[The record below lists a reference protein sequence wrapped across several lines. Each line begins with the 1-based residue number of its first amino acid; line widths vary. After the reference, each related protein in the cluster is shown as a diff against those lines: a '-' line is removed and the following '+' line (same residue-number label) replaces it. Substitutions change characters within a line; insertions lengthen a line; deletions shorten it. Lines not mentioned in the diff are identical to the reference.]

1 MLEWEYNDRKRKERI
16 KEKRMK
22 DTDWEILYELHK
34 NPNMTKVAN
43 LLYITQPSLTKR
55 IQHMEEEFQVTI
67 VNRTTKGL
75 EFTQEGEFL
84 AGQAKKYM
92 EFMNETKNRLK
103 EIKDNTDGEIV
114 IGASYT
120 FSKYTLSDLLLN
132 YRLEHPHVRFS
143 IVNDQSNILFRKMF
157 DESIDVGFIRGD
169 YEGAVNR
176 TLIAVNKAYLVTREP
191 VTFEKLPDMQF
202 ISYKTNDRTK
212 EVIESWWNGRFGSGL
227 PAGMTVGY
235 VDVAWQ
241 VVAKGLGYTLCFLP
255 DNYANEYGLCLTPL
269 VNQDG
274 TFVTRNT
281 WFLYSKNKR
290 MTKVLEDFVT
300 YIEKNC
306 NLKKMV
312 KDERD
317 RLEDT
322 DNPV

>member
-1 MLEWEYNDRKRKERI
+1 
-16 KEKRMK
+16 MK

-75 EFTQEGEFL
+75 EFTEEGEFL
-84 AGQAKKYM
+84 AEQAKRYLD
-92 EFMNETKNRLK
+92 FMNVTRSRLK
-103 EIKDNTDGEIV
+103 EMKDNADGEIV

-120 FSKYTLSDLLLN
+120 FSKYTLSDLLLK
-132 YRLEHPHVRFS
+132 YRMEHPNIRFS

-157 DESIDVGFIRGD
+157 DESLDVAFIRGD
-169 YEGAVNR
+169 YEGAVNQ

-191 VTFEKLPDMQF
+191 VELDKLPDMQF
-202 ISYKTNDRTK
+202 ISYKTNDRSK
-212 EVIESWWNGRFGSGL
+212 EIIEGWWQETFSGEL

-255 DNYANEYGLCLTPL
+255 DNYENEYDLCLTPL
-269 VNQDG
+269 VHQDG
-274 TFVTRNT
+274 SFVTRNT

-312 KDERD
+312 RDERD

-322 DNPV
+322 DHAV

>member
-1 MLEWEYNDRKRKERI
+1 
-16 KEKRMK
+16 MK

-75 EFTQEGEFL
+75 EFTAEGEFL
-84 AGQAKKYM
+84 AEQAKKYM
-92 EFMNETKNRLK
+92 DFMNATRNRLK
-103 EIKDNTDGEIV
+103 EIKDSADGEIV

-120 FSKYTLSDLLLN
+120 FSKYTLSDLLLT
-132 YRLEHPHVRFS
+132 YRMEHPNIRFS

-157 DESIDVGFIRGD
+157 DESLDVAFIRGD

-191 VTFEKLPDMQF
+191 VDLTKLPDMQF
-202 ISYKTNDRTK
+202 ISYKTNDRSK
-212 EVIESWWNGRFGSGL
+212 EIIEGWWQETFSSEL

-255 DNYANEYGLCLTPL
+255 DNYENEYNLCLTPL
-269 VNQDG
+269 THKDE

-312 KDERD
+312 NNERD

>member
-1 MLEWEYNDRKRKERI
+1 M
-16 KEKRMK
+16 KEKKMK
-22 DTDWEILYELHK
+22 DTDWEILYELHR

-75 EFTQEGEFL
+75 EFTPEGDFL
-84 AGQAKKYM
+84 AEQAAKYM
-92 EFMNETKNRLK
+92 EFMNATKGRLK
-103 EIKDNTDGEIV
+103 EMKENADGEII

-120 FSKYTLSDLLLN
+120 FSKYTLSDLLLS
-132 YRLEHPHVRFS
+132 YRMEHPHIRFS

-176 TLIAVNKAYLVTREP
+176 TLIAVNRAYLVTREP
-191 VTFEKLPDMQF
+191 VEMSKLPDMQF

-212 EVIESWWNGRFGSGL
+212 EIIEEWWRGQFCTEL
-227 PAGMTVGY
+227 PMGMTVGY

-255 DNYANEYGLCLTPL
+255 DNYENEYDLCLTPL
-269 VNQDG
+269 VHKDG
-274 TFVTRNT
+274 ISVTRNT

-290 MTKVLEDFVT
+290 MTRVLEEFVS
-300 YIEKNC
+300 YIEDNY

-312 KDERD
+312 KDERN

-322 DNPV
+322 DNSL

>member
-1 MLEWEYNDRKRKERI
+1 
-16 KEKRMK
+16 MK

-75 EFTQEGEFL
+75 EFTAEGEFL
-84 AGQAKKYM
+84 AEQAKKYM
-92 EFMNETKNRLK
+92 DFMNATRNRLK
-103 EIKDNTDGEIV
+103 EIKDSADGEIV

-120 FSKYTLSDLLLN
+120 FSKYTLSDLLLT
-132 YRLEHPHVRFS
+132 YRMEHPNIRFS

-157 DESIDVGFIRGD
+157 DESLDVAFIRGD

-191 VTFEKLPDMQF
+191 VDLEKLPDMQF
-202 ISYKTNDRTK
+202 ISYKTNDRSK
-212 EVIESWWNGRFGSGL
+212 EIIEGWWQETFSSEL

-255 DNYANEYGLCLTPL
+255 DNYENEYHLCLTPL
-269 VNQDG
+269 THKDG

-312 KDERD
+312 NNERD

>member
-1 MLEWEYNDRKRKERI
+1 MVKITIRERI
-16 KEKRMK
+16 KEKDMK
-22 DTDWEILYELHK
+22 DTDWEILYELYK

-55 IQHMEEEFQVTI
+55 LQHMEEEFQVTI

-75 EFTQEGEFL
+75 EFTKEGEFL
-84 AGQAKKYM
+84 AGQAKKYLD
-92 EFMNETKNRLK
+92 FMNLTRERLK
-103 EIKDNTDGEIV
+103 EIKDHADGEIV

-120 FSKYTLSDLLLN
+120 FSKYTLSDILLA
-132 YRLEHPHVRFS
+132 YRMNHPNIRFS

-176 TLIAVNKAYLVTREP
+176 TLIAVNNAYLVTREA
-191 VTFEKLPDMQF
+191 VEFDRLPDMQF
-202 ISYKTNDRTK
+202 IAYKTNDKSR
-212 EVIESWWNGRFGSGL
+212 EILADWWNRQYGTEL
-227 PAGMTVGY
+227 PTGMTVGY

-255 DNYANEYGLCLTPL
+255 DNYDNAYGLCLTPL
-269 VNQDG
+269 VNPDR
-274 TFVTRNT
+274 TPVTRNT

-290 MTKVLEDFVT
+290 MTHVLADFVD
-300 YIEKNC
+300 YIEQNW
-306 NLKKMV
+306 NRKKMV
-312 KDERD
+312 KHERD

-322 DNPV
+322 HSSL

>member
-1 MLEWEYNDRKRKERI
+1 
-16 KEKRMK
+16 MK

-75 EFTQEGEFL
+75 EFTEEGEYL
-84 AGQAKKYM
+84 AQQAAAYM
-92 EFMNETKNRLK
+92 QFIGATKRHLQ
-103 EIKDNTDGEIV
+103 EMRENTDGEII

-132 YRLEHPHVRFS
+132 YRMTHPKIRFS

-157 DESIDVGFIRGD
+157 EETIDVGFIRGD

-191 VTFEKLPDMQF
+191 VELENLVNMQF

-212 EVIESWWNGRFGSGL
+212 ELIENWWKEVFGTDAPS
-227 PAGMTVGY
+227 GMTVGF

-255 DNYANEYGLCLTPL
+255 DNYENEYGLCLTPL
-269 VNQDG
+269 AHPDG

-290 MTKVLEDFVT
+290 MSRVLEEFVT
-300 YIEKNC
+300 YIEANY
-306 NLKKMV
+306 NLKKMG
-312 KDERD
+312 KHERD

-322 DNPV
+322 DSPV

>member
-1 MLEWEYNDRKRKERI
+1 
-16 KEKRMK
+16 MK

-75 EFTQEGEFL
+75 EFTAEGEFL
-84 AGQAKKYM
+84 AEQAKKYM
-92 EFMNETKNRLK
+92 DFMNATRNRLK
-103 EIKDNTDGEIV
+103 EIKDSADGEIV

-120 FSKYTLSDLLLN
+120 FSKYTLSDLLLT
-132 YRLEHPHVRFS
+132 YRMEHPNIRFS

-157 DESIDVGFIRGD
+157 DESLDVAFIRGD

-191 VTFEKLPDMQF
+191 VDLEKLPDMQF
-202 ISYKTNDRTK
+202 ISYKTNDRSK
-212 EVIESWWNGRFGSGL
+212 EIIEGWWQETFSSEL

-255 DNYANEYGLCLTPL
+255 DNYENEYNLCLTPL
-269 VNQDG
+269 THKDG

-312 KDERD
+312 NNERD